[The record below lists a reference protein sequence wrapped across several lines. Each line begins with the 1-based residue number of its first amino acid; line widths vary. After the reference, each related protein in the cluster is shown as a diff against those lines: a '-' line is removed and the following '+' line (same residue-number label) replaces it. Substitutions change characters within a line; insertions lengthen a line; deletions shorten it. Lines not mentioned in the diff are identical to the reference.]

1 MKIKE
6 IMTHTVGTVSADAT
20 IELAAKKMRTR
31 NVGILPVIEESHL
44 VGTVTDR
51 DITLRVL
58 RKAGART

>member
-44 VGTVTDR
+44 HQ
-51 DITLRVL
+51 LRCL
-58 RKAGART
+58 ILSSAG